1 MNGKRLGAVVLAIVL
16 VAGAFYVRN
25 NVIEDDGSEAD
36 PPSSTVNEP
45 DRGDAT
51 ALICITELRDVCTA
65 LTTEHPDLAITVEP
79 AGATLDRLAGLDDPA
94 DAPLWLTIDPY
105 PAMIDVARELR
116 SAGPVGAEIT
126 VVGASQ
132 LGIAFPLSDPSYGAT
147 LEAHCPDVALWR
159 CIGDNAGA
167 PWSEIGGAVSWGRL
181 RPSFGDVSG
190 SALGL
195 ASLAAAVAG
204 YLGEGEVTRS
214 RWEADASFTAWF
226 RRLSSA
232 SENAAMS
239 GGTPLRTMATRP
251 ALDIAATAAFEVAA
265 IDAAGSRFELNY
277 PEPQMW
283 VQAVIATPP
292 GVTAPDGL
300 AADVGASLTRAG
312 WGTPDSAGG
321 PLPNASTL
329 LALRAFWND
338 AV

>member
-1 MNGKRLGAVVLAIVL
+1 VNGKRLGAVVLAIVL
-16 VAGAFYVRN
+16 VAGALYVRN
-25 NVIEDDGSEAD
+25 NVIEDDDGDAGTTGT
-36 PPSSTVNEP
+36 TVDEP
-45 DRGDAT
+45 ARGDAT

-65 LTTEHPDLAITVEP
+65 LETGHPDLAITIEP

-105 PAMIDVARELR
+105 PAMVDVARELR
-116 SAGPVGAEIT
+116 SADPVTAEIT

-181 RPSFGDVSG
+181 RPSFGDVNG

-265 IDAAGSRFELNY
+265 IDAAGSRFELTY

-292 GVTAPDGL
+292 GVAAPDGL
-300 AADVGASLTRAG
+300 AADVGASLTTAG
-312 WGTPDSAGG
+312 WGTPDAAGG

>member
-1 MNGKRLGAVVLAIVL
+1 VNGKRLGAVVLAIVL

-25 NVIEDDGSEAD
+25 NVIEDDDGDAGTTGT
-36 PPSSTVNEP
+36 TVDEP
-45 DRGDAT
+45 ARGDAT

-65 LTTEHPDLAITVEP
+65 LETGHPDLAITIEP

-105 PAMIDVARELR
+105 PAMVDVARELR
-116 SAGPVGAEIT
+116 SADPVTAEIT

-181 RPSFGDVSG
+181 RPSFGDVNG

-265 IDAAGSRFELNY
+265 IDAAGSRFELTY

-292 GVTAPDGL
+292 GVAAPDGL
-300 AADVGASLTRAG
+300 AADVGASLTTAG
-312 WGTPDSAGG
+312 WGTPDAAGG